1 MDSKDEVLR
10 ERITS
15 LLKENGI
22 NSLHGLSAKEIVDS
36 FMRYT
41 PIGREYI
48 IEYYSNLIPTKRKM
62 NWIEKTDFEDK
73 YFYIGGTDALTAM
86 LLLGYKVNTSREAN
100 FTKISLTRLK
110 NQNKN
115 YSKRIDN
122 FFKRNNLKSKD
133 INTSWN
139 DWI

>member
-10 ERITS
+10 ERITN

-22 NSLHGLSAKEIVDS
+22 NSLHGLSAKEIVES

-48 IEYYSNLIPTKRKM
+48 IEYYSNLIPTKQKM

-122 FFKRNNLKSKD
+122 FFTRNNLKSKD

>member
-1 MDSKDEVLR
+1 MINEDEKLKVT
-10 ERITS
+10 IAQ

-48 IEYYSNLIPTKRKM
+48 IEYYSNLIPTKKKM

-122 FFKRNNLKSKD
+122 FFTRNNLKSKD

>member
-22 NSLHGLSAKEIVDS
+22 NSLHGLSAKEIVES

-48 IEYYSNLIPTKRKM
+48 IEYYSNLIPTKQKM

-122 FFKRNNLKSKD
+122 FFTRNNLKSKD
-133 INTSWN
+133 INASWN

>member
-1 MDSKDEVLR
+1 MNSKDEVLR

-15 LLKENGI
+15 LLKENGVTT
-22 NSLHGLSAKEIVDS
+22 LHGLSAKGIVDS
-36 FMRYT
+36 FMSYT

-48 IEYYSNLIPTKRKM
+48 MEYYSNLTPTKEKM

-122 FFKRNNLKSKD
+122 FFTRNNLKSKD